1 MLFSESVPAFSNYC
15 AGNEYNNCFY
25 VNPWEDWK
33 TKGWC
38 KRDLSRGVT
47 YDPFGHCDGRGY
59 TSENIEAN
67 FTDCEDY
74 IVDKFGFGGER
85 LFGQNV
91 QLEFMS
97 EQLVEGLTI
106 HMLPDI
112 DLRWSEGLSILLHFD
127 PAMEN
132 SLLVTE
138 TPLCDQIKHYIDK
151 KTTTLIP
158 LSGRTGDRGLPSKLV
173 IPVTFEPPMYLRS
186 LTLFTASGVVP
197 VRKVEVMTS
206 PQKEVCMKCP
216 RNHYC
221 VNGAQYQCPPNS
233 YLKRGGAFQKSECRC
248 KQGFTRNFFLTS
260 ITCSEY
266 DGSRGCWL
274 SDENDDWPCIPCPE
288 GRYCPMEPSGNS
300 AIYDLSSECEVQC
313 GDNEVSMCKFGPS
326 TPCTPK
332 SKIPPPLNATAT
344 LIIPV
349 VLSDMIYP
357 GDEREI
363 LTTLSETLA
372 IDPDKV
378 SLVYI
383 DQPPARRRLLQAAE
397 EDVHAQLSV
406 SAENDV
412 ETILNALALGLSAL
426 SANNTVT
433 VDTWAMAVA
442 YQQQPLGGPAAEGP
456 PDPFFDQSSPAP
468 RRAPPGARWL
478 LLPLTLI
485 GAVVYQFCIDHDDMA
500 AENISETR
508 KETSRLRLHQ

>member
-1 MLFSESVPAFSNYC
+1 MVAALETNVFKHKVLPHIHMRWLVCVLVVLSYLSQTEGVMYKGVYPCDSACGRDPLNQRLCKVGCDSSSCTASFVCEAGKPPRFCNSEDSTGTTCICHTDLVFEPGVNPQGMLFSESVPAFSNYC

-173 IPVTFEPPMYLRS
+173 IPVTFEAPMYLRS

-332 SKIPPPLNATAT
+332 SKIPPPST
-344 LIIPV
+344 P
-349 VLSDMIYP
+349 
-357 GDEREI
+357 
-363 LTTLSETLA
+363 
-372 IDPDKV
+372 
-378 SLVYI
+378 
-383 DQPPARRRLLQAAE
+383 LL
-397 EDVHAQLSV
+397 H
-406 SAENDV
+406 
-412 ETILNALALGLSAL
+412 
-426 SANNTVT
+426 
-433 VDTWAMAVA
+433 
-442 YQQQPLGGPAAEGP
+442 
-456 PDPFFDQSSPAP
+456 
-468 RRAPPGARWL
+468 
-478 LLPLTLI
+478 
-485 GAVVYQFCIDHDDMA
+485 
-500 AENISETR
+500 
-508 KETSRLRLHQ
+508 